1 MNQTIRILAT
11 FLAVATIM
19 VSTASAGGYQ
29 INEQNARAMGFAG
42 AFVAQASDA
51 SAVYF
56 NPAGLA
62 FQKGWKV
69 LGGTT
74 LIIPSTKFT
83 GPSPSTASTS
93 MESQIFYPSNLY
105 ISYGTQDGLT
115 FGLGIFTPYGLGSEW
130 PTDWAGR
137 RLSVKTDLKTFYI
150 NPSVGYKIGDRFAIG
165 AGISYV
171 IGDVALKFRVPTYSS
186 LTPPTPAAKDGTAS
200 LEADGTGFGFN
211 IGLMFKPTDRLSL
224 GLSYRSLTELEFSG
238 EAIFT
243 EMQALAT
250 YFPGG
255 SGNTKLPLPSNLTG
269 GIAYKVTKALTVEAD
284 FQYVGWSKYNELK
297 VDLEEGPN
305 FPLTGR
311 PLQSDMTSKKDWED
325 AFLIKIGGEYRLDRL
340 ALRLGYLF
348 DTTPQPDKSVEPMLP
363 DADRNELTLGLG
375 YQVSDNLSLDVA
387 YQLILFKDRTIAS
400 SVNAFPGTYQSNA
413 NLFGINIG
421 YQF

>member
-1 MNQTIRILAT
+1 MNQIIRILAT
-11 FLAVATIM
+11 FM
-19 VSTASAGGYQ
+19 VMTAIIVSAASAGGYQ

-83 GPSPSTASTS
+83 GPSPSTSNTS

-105 ISYGTQDGLT
+105 VSYGMRDGLT

-130 PTDWAGR
+130 PAEWAGR

-150 NPSVGYKIGDRFAIG
+150 NPSVGYKVGDTFSIGV
-165 AGISYV
+165 GISYV
-171 IGDVALKFRVPTYSS
+171 IGDVSLKFRVPTYSS

-211 IGLMFKPTDRLSL
+211 IGLMFKPTERLSL
-224 GLSYRSLTELEFSG
+224 GLSYRSMTELEFSG
-238 EAIFT
+238 DATFAD
-243 EMQALAT
+243 MQALT
-250 YFPGG
+250 TFFPGG
-255 SGNTKLPLPSNLTG
+255 TGTTKLPLPSNLVG
-269 GIAYKVTKALTVEAD
+269 GIAYGVTDDITLEAD
-284 FQYVGWSKYNELK
+284 FQYVGWSKYNELN
-297 VDLEEGPN
+297 VDLEEGPA

-311 PLQSDMTSKKDWED
+311 PVQSDLTSKKNWED
-325 AFLIKIGGEYRLDRL
+325 AFLIRIGGEYRLDRL
-340 ALRLGYLF
+340 ALRLGYLL

-375 YQVSDNLSLDVA
+375 YQFSDNLSVDVA
-387 YQLILFKDRTIAS
+387 YQLILFKDRTVTP
-400 SVNAFPGTYQSNA
+400 SVNVFPGTYQSNA